1 MAAVNAFYELQNNR
15 ETAEWERMRM
25 MAFYTLKPH
34 DSKRRIRKPK
44 DLFSL
49 PSDKSQTEIENMK
62 SWLDEAMEKDK
73 ISSKRFAKA
82 AKEGRIKYGKI
93 KT

>member
-49 PSDKSQTEIENMK
+49 PSDKSNLDKSELKQWLEERQKMAAENDK
-62 SWLDEAMEKDK
+62 KRWLALNN
-73 ISSKRFAKA
+73 
-82 AKEGRIKYGKI
+82 
-93 KT
+93 